1 MWPFRKTKMFQI
13 TWAYDCPSKYH
24 FTEVIRA
31 VDIAEAWKKIHNQ
44 HPGATISLIE
54 WTEIE

>member
-24 FTEVIRA
+24 FTEIIRA
-31 VDIAEAWKKIHNQ
+31 VDIAEAWAKIRRQ
-44 HPGATISLIE
+44 HSIAISLIE
-54 WTEIE
+54 WKEVK